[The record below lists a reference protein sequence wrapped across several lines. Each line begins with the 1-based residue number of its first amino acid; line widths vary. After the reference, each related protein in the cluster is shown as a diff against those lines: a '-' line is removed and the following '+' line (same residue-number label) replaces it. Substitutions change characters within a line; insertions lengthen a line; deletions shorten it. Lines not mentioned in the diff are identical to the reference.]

1 MEDLTE
7 DLQEEFAKAQEISD
21 VISQPIGGDVF
32 DDDDLMNELELEMEK
47 DAEDALL
54 QPSAAV
60 AAPAAA
66 APAAAAPAAAA
77 PAAAAP
83 AASVPSE
90 SIFPVAPIFPVEPVV
105 VTGGAVDEDE
115 MAQLRELEAS
125 MAS

>member
-1 MEDLTE
+1 VEDLAE

-77 PAAAAP
+77 PAA
-83 AASVPSE
+83 SVPSE

>member
-1 MEDLTE
+1 VEDLAE

-32 DDDDLMNELELEMEK
+32 DDDYLMNELELEMEK

-60 AAPAAA
+60 
-66 APAAAAPAAAA
+66 AAPAAAA

>member
-66 APAAAAPAAAA
+66 APAAAAPAALR
-77 PAAAAP
+77 
-83 AASVPSE
+83 
-90 SIFPVAPIFPVEPVV
+90 SIGINLSCGTNLPR
-105 VTGGAVDEDE
+105 GAG
-115 MAQLRELEAS
+115 RRHRGCC
-125 MAS
+125 

>member
-1 MEDLTE
+1 MEDLAE

-77 PAAAAP
+77 PAA
-83 AASVPSE
+83 SVPSE